1 MTGRGAGQGRG
12 QGPGR
17 EVLFEM
23 SRVGAY
29 VKVTA
34 VDAQTGVEI
43 SIAGAASAPVEALKQ
58 QALNRL
64 LFVLKRKAA
73 GLAP

>member
-1 MTGRGAGQGRG
+1 MAE
-12 QGPGR
+12 R

-29 VKVTA
+29 MKIVA
-34 VDAQTGVEI
+34 IDAQTGTEI
-43 SIAGAASAPVEALKQ
+43 SIMGPANAPQEALKR

-64 LFVLKRKAA
+64 IFVLKRREGGSKA
-73 GLAP
+73 